1 MPTPVLFPAT
11 AQVCDVCF
19 QQNLIGIHQ
28 KDLKRAHVRSESGKE
43 AVVCLRVVLSMV
55 SDCRVLRTR
64 ILKVGVRLKMYVGE
78 DLHVK

>member
-1 MPTPVLFPAT
+1 
-11 AQVCDVCF
+11 
-19 QQNLIGIHQ
+19 
-28 KDLKRAHVRSESGKE
+28 VRSESGKE
-43 AVVCLRVVLSMV
+43 AVVCLRVVLFMV

>member
-1 MPTPVLFPAT
+1 M
-11 AQVCDVCF
+11 
-19 QQNLIGIHQ
+19 
-28 KDLKRAHVRSESGKE
+28 RSESGKE